1 MQNIAELL
9 FIVLKDWIDS
19 GTQVL
24 VFFIG
29 IRSYPAEN
37 IIADTIYDGKLTIVS
52 SWYSM
57 FMHMIK
63 IGELNSMYD
72 HDSIHCTQ

>member
-37 IIADTIYDGKLTIVS
+37 IIADTIYDGELTIVS
-52 SWYSM
+52 P
-57 FMHMIK
+57 
-63 IGELNSMYD
+63 
-72 HDSIHCTQ
+72 